1 MSCIEELMREETNKF
16 VFTTIEGISKP
27 NALPTIELE
36 SGRVYQLNIDD
47 LYFGVI
53 SNSPQWS
60 SLDLK
65 LKKCLG
71 GTYVF
76 FGIEP
81 RVGVSF
87 YIGIAWEYLCKSLK
101 IEKTDIPTFLNKT
114 KQSFINKQTT
124 LTGRHLVFQK
134 EYLLN
139 HSDEVVIGKYFFEVL
154 YDFIAELKNEL
165 YKKNPENTRTI
176 EFKKIIKI
184 ERGITENFQNT
195 TPTIDEM
202 AKMAGMS
209 VSKFKLLFYEIFETS
224 PHQHILDKKMY
235 YAKALLQT
243 GQFSATQ
250 VAYKVGYN
258 HLSGFTRIF
267 KNKFGKLPSGEGA

>member
-1 MSCIEELMREETNKF
+1 MKGETNKF
-16 VFTTIEGISKP
+16 VFTAIEGISKS

-36 SGRVYQLNIDD
+36 SGRVYQLSVDD

-101 IEKTDIPTFLNKT
+101 IEKTDIRTFFDRTTQRFT
-114 KQSFINKQTT
+114 KNQTT
-124 LTGRHLVFQK
+124 LTAHHLVFQK
-134 EYLLN
+134 EHLLN
-139 HSDEVVIGKYFFEVL
+139 QSDGVVIGKYFFEVL
-154 YDFIAELKNEL
+154 YDFIAELRNEFC
-165 YKKNPENTRTI
+165 KKNPENIKSI
-176 EFKKIIKI
+176 EFRKIIEI
-184 ERGITENFQNT
+184 ERGITKNFQNT

-209 VSKFKLLFYEIFETS
+209 VSKFKLLFYEIFERS

-267 KNKFGKLPSGEGA
+267 KNKFGELPSGAGT